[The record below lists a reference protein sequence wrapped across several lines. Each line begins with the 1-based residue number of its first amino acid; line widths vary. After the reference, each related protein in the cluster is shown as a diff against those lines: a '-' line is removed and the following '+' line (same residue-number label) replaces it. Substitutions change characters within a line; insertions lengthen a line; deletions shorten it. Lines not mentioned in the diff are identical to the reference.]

1 MGHLRKDSV
10 LKHKKKKK
18 RILYILS
25 ICNVN
30 KLRALNQEKLR
41 ILIHEKRNE

>member
-1 MGHLRKDSV
+1 MSHLRKDSV
-10 LKHKKKKK
+10 LKHQKKK
-18 RILYILS
+18 RIIYILY

-30 KLRALNQEKLR
+30 KLRALNQEKLI